1 MPICR
6 IVSVCGR
13 EQYHIYSLY
22 STSTP
27 LYRSTLQFHVL
38 THIPSLFFYTACA
51 QLYSFLRSQA
61 HGNDDSISV
70 EEYQNRRFATVR
82 QIATLFDIHRQQ
94 WGVER
99 MHQSTIQCVAVGC
112 LSILEGLEFPEN
124 SRAFVTLCT
133 VAQDFGRYFALA
145 RGVLQVIRL
154 AALRMRVLLPQET
167 HALFRES
174 EETRWAGEQRM
185 QSSNLY
191 FSAVYPLAQGVG
203 EEKDDEKLQ
212 PDWGYL

>member
-1 MPICR
+1 M
-6 IVSVCGR
+6 
-13 EQYHIYSLY
+13 
-22 STSTP
+22 
-27 LYRSTLQFHVL
+27 
-38 THIPSLFFYTACA
+38 
-51 QLYSFLRSQA
+51 
-61 HGNDDSISV
+61 
-70 EEYQNRRFATVR
+70 EEYQDRRFATTR
-82 QIATLFDIHRQQ
+82 RIAALFDIHRQQ

-174 EETRWAGEQRM
+174 EETRWAGEQCM
-185 QSSNLY
+185 QSSSVYLN
-191 FSAVYPLAQGVG
+191 AVYRLAQGAG
-203 EEKDDEKLQ
+203 DEKDGEQHQ
-212 PDWGYL
+212 PDWECL